1 MGEVC
6 IGLGSNL
13 GDRSRML
20 RRALAALARQP
31 GLRVARV
38 SGFYETA
45 AVGGARQPDFLNAA
59 VVVESSLS
67 PREVLCRLQEIER
80 RLGRRRRRRWG
91 PRAIDLDLLL
101 HGEHCVEDDDLVV
114 PHPLMH
120 GRLFVLEP
128 LAEVAPDLA
137 HPLLGRTVA
146 QLLTELR
153 ARLAQGPPARDCVL
167 AVAGP
172 IGAGK
177 TTLALRL
184 AARMQLMPVLE
195 QSRRN
200 PLLGA
205 FYAERHR
212 HALNTQ
218 TWFLLER
225 ARQLSETADFHP
237 RRLVTDYLFEKD
249 RLFARINLDAF
260 ERRIYEA
267 IRGLLA
273 CRPPRPAVVI
283 FLEAKPEVLLAR
295 VRARGRPSERRIRE
309 RYLAAVAE
317 AYAAFFETWRGAPVV
332 RVRVRRDGPDFRREG
347 DAFADLL
354 RRLAAHLPQ
363 EEWCLAPRSAVPK
376 RD

>member
-1 MGEVC
+1 MDEVC

-20 RRALAALARQP
+20 RRALEVLAREP
-31 GLRVARV
+31 GVRITRV
-38 SGFYETA
+38 SGFHETA
-45 AVGGARQPDFLNAA
+45 PVGGARQPNFLNAA
-59 VVVESSLS
+59 AVLESSLS
-67 PREVLCRLQEIER
+67 PREVLCRLRDIER
-80 RLGRRRRRRWG
+80 RLGRRRSRPWG
-91 PRAIDLDLLL
+91 PRCIDLDLLL

-128 LAEVAPDLA
+128 LAEVAPDFP

-146 QLLTELR
+146 RLLTELR
-153 ARLAQGPPARDCVL
+153 ARLAQGPPVRDCAL

-205 FYAERHR
+205 FYAERRR

-225 ARQLSETADFHP
+225 ARQLGETADLHP

-267 IRGLLA
+267 IRSFLA
-273 CRPPRPAVVI
+273 CQPPRPAVVI
-283 FLEAKPEVLLAR
+283 FLDANPEVLLAR
-295 VRARGRPSERRIRE
+295 VRARGRPSESTLSKG
-309 RYLAAVAE
+309 YLASVAE
-317 AYAAFFETWRGAPVV
+317 AYAALFETWRGAPVV
-332 RVRVRRDGPDFRREG
+332 RVPVRRDGPDFRREG
-347 DAFADLL
+347 EAFADLL
-354 RRLAAHLPQ
+354 RRIVARLPQ
-363 EEWCLAPRSAVPK
+363 EGWCLTPAAAVPK